1 MSGSFQESPYVPI
14 RRVYF
19 RYIIN
24 QIKTLEKV
32 HFMKIFK
39 FFDFQ
44 RVTTATYCQMN
55 LMARFLVCQKRIS
68 IEIFIEMH
76 EELQLIHHVKISPA
90 REHLHHVI
98 GMGKPW

>member
-1 MSGSFQESPYVPI
+1 
-14 RRVYF
+14 
-19 RYIIN
+19 
-24 QIKTLEKV
+24 
-32 HFMKIFK
+32 
-39 FFDFQ
+39 
-44 RVTTATYCQMN
+44 
-55 LMARFLVCQKRIS
+55 MARFLVCQKRIS